1 MNASCA
7 AMSQF
12 LRCTATSTTLSAA
25 GARAIIKN
33 EATTYDVQS
42 VEGQIKGIK
51 GKDVYLKLHKNKRG
65 KIIEEKKQ

>member
-25 GARAIIKN
+25 GAR
-33 EATTYDVQS
+33 ATTYDVQS

-65 KIIEEKKQ
+65 